1 MHALIYGIVVP
12 QTHGKWKILEGTDG
26 EDAVGID
33 EYSGVLRLWEGNVVD
48 CLDPRLLCIKSAWH
62 HLSFE
67 TPIGSSNS
75 FLQNY
80 CHLYSYCFYCFDC
93 INNVKIEANVAKTL
107 AKRSTWKP
115 PATASCIR
123 KVQESKKNE
132 LVKWTFIT
140 TKLRSMKKQK
150 NKIFAP
156 EKYLA
161 GYIQRF
167 SLS

>member
-1 MHALIYGIVVP
+1 MGNGRYSRARMEKMQWVLMNTAAFYGF
-12 QTHGKWKILEGTDG
+12 GKEM
-26 EDAVGID
+26 
-33 EYSGVLRLWEGNVVD
+33 LWTA
-48 CLDPRLLCIKSAWH
+48 S
-62 HLSFE
+62 

-115 PATASCIR
+115 PATASCNR

-167 SLS
+167 SLSWYFCIRWLGEFIMCFG